1 MTLNACRS
9 SSDNYHVAMNFQV
22 PLSSGKSALC
32 EISRDIF
39 NTHRNMQVCVSASE
53 SYSTLWSLTLE
64 NFLRHFLLSLVL
76 RKIE

>member
-1 MTLNACRS
+1 MTLNACR

-39 NTHRNMQVCVSASE
+39 NTCRNMQVCVYVLQKILVPCGLLLLRIVSIIFF
-53 SYSTLWSLTLE
+53 SY
-64 NFLRHFLLSLVL
+64 
-76 RKIE
+76 